1 MSSTSKLVYAIA
13 FQVGWFVCIMSGS
26 LISSI
31 YAALFLAI
39 HLWYSTKPKHNFFI
53 YSNLL
58 KKEIFWILAALVLG
72 LLIETISFSGGFLY
86 FKTEANSHISHKF
99 FEHFIL
105 PPLWLLNLWL
115 IFAIA
120 LRTCLSFLFN
130 NQVIT
135 YTLCII
141 FVPFNYYAGA
151 NLNGTVLINQPNFI
165 SLALITFLW
174 LLFFACM
181 LKIKQHYFEETLN
194 AI

>member
-1 MSSTSKLVYAIA
+1 MSNTSKLVYAIA
-13 FQVGWFVCIMSGS
+13 FQVGWFVSIMSGN
-26 LISSI
+26 LLSSI
-31 YAALFLAI
+31 YAGIFLAA
-39 HLWYSTKPKHNFFI
+39 HLWYFTKPKHNFFI
-53 YSNLL
+53 YSDIL
-58 KKEIFWILAALVLG
+58 KKEISWILIVLILG
-72 LLIETISFSGGFLY
+72 LLIETISFSESFIY
-86 FKTEANSHISHKF
+86 FKTEASPHIPHKF

-130 NQVIT
+130 NQIIT
-135 YTLCII
+135 YALCII

-151 NLNGTVLINQPNFI
+151 NLNNTVSINQPYFI

-174 LLFFACM
+174 LLFFKCM
-181 LKIKQHYFEETLN
+181 LKIKQHYFEEPLN